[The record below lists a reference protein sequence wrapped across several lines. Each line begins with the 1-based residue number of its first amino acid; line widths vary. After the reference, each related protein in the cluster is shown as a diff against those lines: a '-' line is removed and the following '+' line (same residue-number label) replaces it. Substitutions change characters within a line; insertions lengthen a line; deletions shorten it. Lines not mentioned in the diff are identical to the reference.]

1 MQAMT
6 NIVPISKV
14 RSSLPEL
21 IENAS
26 TLWQRTL
33 VTVGGKAK
41 AVLISAHE
49 LELLENTIEVLSDSK
64 TMKAIEQGKKD
75 VKNGELVDWK
85 ELKEELGI

>member
-1 MQAMT
+1 MT

-64 TMKAIEQGKKD
+64 AIKAIEQGKKD
-75 VKNGELVDWK
+75 VKNGDLVDWK
-85 ELKEELGI
+85 ELKEELGL